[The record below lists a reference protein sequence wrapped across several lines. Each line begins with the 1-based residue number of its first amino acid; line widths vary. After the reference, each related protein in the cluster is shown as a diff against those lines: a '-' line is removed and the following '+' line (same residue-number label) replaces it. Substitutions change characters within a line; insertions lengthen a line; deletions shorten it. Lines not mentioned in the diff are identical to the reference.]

1 MLLPASPEFVDLCRS
16 QVALVT
22 QGLGASLGAVYLTE
36 ELADTLERQLVPV
49 VVYPEGR
56 AWQRPATLS
65 LPAGSTPSLAVPL
78 DSTNPLPVLPLLKPQ
93 QVVLPLIH
101 NDLVMGFLVVGRDDR
116 QWQDW
121 ERTQLE
127 EVAHTLAIARFL
139 DQRSQWLEHSQYH
152 QRRLRGQQQDTLANL
167 LHQFRNPLTT
177 LRTLGKLL
185 LRRLQPEDPNRSIA
199 TSILQESDRLQDL
212 LRHFDQ
218 AVEDLGEAA
227 LDVDSTSLPVSSAS
241 EPESDSVSDLILD
254 TPWEQTEQPA
264 IKQLPPAA
272 GVLTG
277 NDLALTVCSAAAI
290 LQPLLASAAAVA
302 EERNLELQAALPSD
316 LPPVQVNPQA
326 LREVCSNL
334 IDNALKY
341 TPAGGTIIVQ
351 LSQSSTA
358 SGVRQQIAISNTGPG
373 IPPQDLDR
381 LFERHYRGVQ
391 AQTNIPGTGLGLAI
405 AHRLMAQMGGAVQVF
420 SPARVDLPEAS
431 GPGVT
436 FVITL
441 PESPQLGN

>member
-36 ELADTLERQLVPV
+36 ELADTLEQQLVPV

-56 AWQRPATLS
+56 TWQRPAALS
-65 LPAGSTPSLAVPL
+65 LPAGSDRSLAVPL
-78 DSTNPLPVLPLLKPQ
+78 DSANPLPTLPLLKPQ
-93 QVVLPLIH
+93 QLVLPLIH
-101 NDLVMGFLVVGRDDR
+101 NDLVLGFLVVGRDDR

-121 ERTQLE
+121 EQTQLE

-152 QRRLRGQQQDTLANL
+152 QGRLRGQQDTLANL

-185 LRRLQPEDPNRSIA
+185 LKRLQPEDPNRSIA

-218 AVEDLGEAA
+218 VVEDLGEAA
-227 LDVDSTSLPVSSAS
+227 LDTDSLSLPVSPPSEPVLDTPS
-241 EPESDSVSDLILD
+241 EPEQS
-254 TPWEQTEQPA
+254 A
-264 IKQLPPAA
+264 IKQLPPAS

-277 NDLALTVCSAAAI
+277 SDLPLTACSAAAI
-290 LQPLLASAAAVA
+290 LQPLLTSAAAVA
-302 EERNLELQAALPSD
+302 EERNLELQAAVPPD
-316 LPPVQVNPQA
+316 LPPVRANPAA

-341 TPAGGTIIVQ
+341 TPAGGTIKVQ
-351 LSQSSTA
+351 LFQSSPA
-358 SGVRQQIAISNTGPG
+358 SGDRQQIAISNTGPG
-373 IPPQDLDR
+373 IPPQDLTH

-420 SPARVDLPEAS
+420 SPARVELPAGA

-436 FVITL
+436 FVVTL
-441 PESPQLGN
+441 PEICQSVN

>member
-36 ELADTLERQLVPV
+36 ELVDTLERQLVPV

-56 AWQRPATLS
+56 PWQRPAALS
-65 LPAGSTPSLAVPL
+65 LPAGSNPAAPL
-78 DSTNPLPVLPLLKPQ
+78 DDTNPLPTLPLLKPQ

-139 DQRSQWLEHSQYH
+139 DQRSQWLEHTQH
-152 QRRLRGQQQDTLANL
+152 DQRQLRDTLANL

-185 LRRLQPEDPNRSIA
+185 LRRLQPEDHNRSIA
-199 TSILQESDRLQDL
+199 TSIIQESDRLQDL
-212 LRHFDQ
+212 LRQFDQ
-218 AVEDLGEAA
+218 AVENLGEAA
-227 LDVDSTSLPVSSAS
+227 LDTDSTSLPVS
-241 EPESDSVSDLILD
+241 PPSDTVLD
-254 TPWEQTEQPA
+254 TPWEQTEQPV

-272 GVLTG
+272 GVLTSS
-277 NDLALTVCSAAAI
+277 DLPLTACSAAAI

-302 EERNLELQAALPSD
+302 EERNLALQAAIPSN
-316 LPPVQVNPQA
+316 LPPVQANPQA

-341 TPAGGTIIVQ
+341 TPAGGTIKVQ
-351 LSQSSTA
+351 LFQSSTA

-373 IPPQDLDR
+373 IPPQDLDH

-391 AQTNIPGTGLGLAI
+391 AQTDIPGTGLGLAI

-420 SPARVDLPEAS
+420 SPASVDLPEAA

-441 PESPQLGN
+441 PENPRSAS

>member
-1 MLLPASPEFVDLCRS
+1 MLLPASSEFIDLCQS

-56 AWQRPATLS
+56 TWQRPGTLS
-65 LPAGSTPSLAVPL
+65 LPAGSDSSLAVPL
-78 DSTNPLPVLPLLKPQ
+78 DSGNPLTTMPLLKPQ

-101 NDLVMGFLVVGRDDR
+101 NDLVMGLLVVGRDDR

-121 ERTQLE
+121 EQTQLE
-127 EVAHTLAIARFL
+127 EIAHTLAIARFL

-152 QRRLRGQQQDTLANL
+152 QRRLQGQQDTLANL

-185 LRRLQPEDPNRSIA
+185 LRRLQPEDQNRSIA
-199 TSILQESDRLQDL
+199 TSIIQESDRLQDL
-212 LRHFDQ
+212 LRQFDQ
-218 AVEDLGEAA
+218 VVEDLGEAA
-227 LDVDSTSLPVSSAS
+227 LDTDPTSLPSA
-241 EPESDSVSDLILD
+241 PPSDPVID
-254 TPWEQTEQPA
+254 TFWDEQPA
-264 IKQLPPAA
+264 IKQLPPAS
-272 GVLTG
+272 GILSSSDFPLT
-277 NDLALTVCSAAAI
+277 TYSIAAI
-290 LQPLLASAAAVA
+290 LQPLLASATAVA
-302 EERNLELQAALPSD
+302 EERGLELQAAVPLD
-316 LPPVQVNPQA
+316 LPPVQANPQA

-341 TPAGGTIIVQ
+341 TPSGGMIQVQ
-351 LSQSSTA
+351 LSQRSTA
-358 SGVRQQIAISNTGPG
+358 SGASQQISISNTGPG
-373 IPPQDLDR
+373 IPQQDLEH

-391 AQTNIPGTGLGLAI
+391 AQTDIPGTGLGLAI
-405 AHRLMAQMGGAVQVF
+405 AHRLMTQMGGTVQVF
-420 SPARVDLPEAS
+420 SPASIDLPEAA

-441 PESPQLGN
+441 PEPAN